1 MSPLFR
7 STRRTLGAFAGAALL
22 VLGTA
27 SLASAA
33 PTGVSGG
40 DGTPIAPAAAT
51 PVAKSGM
58 TTLAAPPAA
67 CRPTVESAYAVSCY
81 EYDGDDQWIR
91 DLNANGWQAVVH
103 VQTNY
108 GKNRYCGAL
117 PAAQGWGECTYDHR
131 EEGCVRFRFYEL
143 KDGVTRNWTVF
154 SPYFHASNGTRC

>member
-1 MSPLFR
+1 MSRL
-7 STRRTLGAFAGAALL
+7 TRTLGALAGAAVL
-22 VLGTA
+22 VAGTA
-27 SLASAA
+27 TLASAA
-33 PTGVSGG
+33 PTGSVG
-40 DGTPIAPAAAT
+40 DGSPTAPVAAV
-51 PVAKSGM
+51 PVAKASSSM
-58 TTLAAPPAA
+58 TTLASPPAA
-67 CRPTVESAYAVSCY
+67 CRPYVESAYAQSCY

-131 EEGCVRFRFYEL
+131 EDGCVRFRFYEL

-154 SPYFHASNGTRC
+154 SPYFHASTGTRC